1 MSEAGDKRAKKF
13 VDGWMTKYK
22 KSQDDELGEEIES
35 FGLNLIS
42 SKSLERRPVKMD
54 GDVTVIVKL
63 VASVMVYINA
73 LGDEVLHRGVP
84 FKKAHAKFL
93 SKGLNPTDK
102 KEPDLFTLRGP
113 KGYTGRKQGSHY
125 RRWHFR
131 TLKHERYYQSGEWA
145 GKPNGSRVVFV
156 RDSFVNKDVSP
167 HVLTD
172 GTNVEE
178 KVISPERV
186 GETV

>member
-1 MSEAGDKRAKKF
+1 
-13 VDGWMTKYK
+13 MTVG
-22 KSQDDELGEEIES
+22 S
-35 FGLNLIS
+35 N
-42 SKSLERRPVKMD
+42 
-54 GDVTVIVKL
+54 KL
-63 VASVMVYINA
+63 VFSLMIYINA
-73 LGDEVLHRGVP
+73 LGDEVLHKGVP
-84 FKKAHAKFL
+84 NKKDNKNRLIEKASSTEK
-93 SKGLNPTDK
+93 SSPRR
-102 KEPDLFTLRGP
+102 FTLKGP
-113 KGYTGRKQGSHY
+113 KGYTGRKQGAHY

-145 GKPNGSRVVFV
+145 GKPIGSRVVFV